1 MLITQKQYLCP
12 ALVFIREQTYEIR
25 KQGPLVLIAT
35 QTKEVAK
42 EILTHAQMFML
53 QAKCS
58 FACLFDDENINT
70 QAMQLRERGWLFV

>member
-1 MLITQKQYLCP
+1 MLI
-12 ALVFIREQTYEIR
+12 V
-25 KQGPLVLIAT
+25 T

-70 QAMQLRERGWLFV
+70 QAMQLRERGQFFCQQLLVFSFFFESFFQSKNVLSL